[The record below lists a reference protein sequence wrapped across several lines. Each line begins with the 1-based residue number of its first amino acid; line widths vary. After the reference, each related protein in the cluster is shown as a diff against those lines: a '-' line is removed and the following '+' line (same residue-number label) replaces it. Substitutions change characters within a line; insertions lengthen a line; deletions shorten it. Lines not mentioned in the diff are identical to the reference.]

1 MMNVAFKMMNV
12 LFKIMNLGEGL
23 LLRKFD
29 ANETGGWSANPYN
42 DSTSD
47 YHPYLLRSIL
57 IE

>member
-1 MMNVAFKMMNV
+1 MMNV